1 MDRKKRVHELAKELN
16 VSARELMDAAKKFDL
31 NLTSHMNTLT
41 NEEEEKIKT
50 SFLAEKQKAPSRDT
64 NDKQEEKQHKQDYR
78 SVDKKTQPHQ
88 KQDHRKEEKKTQ
100 PHQKQDRRQE
110 ERKAA
115 PHQKQDHR
123 QEGKKADSRQKQ
135 DRRQEEKRTEPHQK
149 RDHKAETGKTASH
162 HKKNHEKTGGSN
174 EQKRSHQTPRK
185 EGSGRSESLKQ
196 EGKKQKTQ
204 SLDHEKKDHKFKSK
218 KEKHHSKQE
227 SMSHDSEDRKKSKKH
242 HKKSETKVATVETG
256 YHQDKMMKPSKGKK
270 HNYTNKKEKET
281 KAEMSDV
288 IKQEDGVFEIGE
300 TIVVGD
306 LAQLLGIPAT
316 DVIMG
321 IMKLGIMA
329 NINQSVKFETAE
341 KIALEHDVILLKKEE
356 EKEVIDFIIEEDKEE
371 DLKSRPPIVTVMGH
385 VDHGKTT
392 LLDSIRKTKVTQG
405 EAGGIT
411 QHIGASEVVINDKKI
426 VFLDT
431 PGHEAFTE
439 MRARGAQVT
448 DIVIIVVAADDGIMP
463 QTIEAI
469 DHVRAAGVPMIIAI
483 NKIDK
488 PTANIERVRQE
499 LSEKNILVEAWG
511 GTTIDVPVSAKSGEN
526 IDELLEMV
534 LLVAEMEELKANPN
548 RNAVGT
554 IVEAKLDK
562 GRGSVATLIVQNGTL
577 KEGDSVVAGTAYGR
591 VRAMLNSKGKRIK
604 KAGPSTAVE
613 IQGLNSVPDAGDQ
626 FFVVESDKEARALG
640 LARQE
645 RKREEYMKETSK
657 ISLEDL
663 FEKMQSGEMK
673 ELNIIVKAD
682 VQGSIDAIKKSFEK
696 ISNEEVV
703 VKVIHGSVGAIS
715 ESDVMLASASNAI
728 IIGFNVRP
736 STGATSLAE
745 REKVDM
751 RTYRII
757 YDAIEDVEKAMKG
770 MLSPDFVEE
779 ELGKAEVRMP
789 FKVPKVGMIAG
800 SYVIEGKIQRNAKVR
815 LVRDGIVIYEGEI
828 DSLRRFKDDVKEVA
842 TGYDCGIG
850 LTNYNDIKE
859 GDIIENY
866 IIKEVKK
873 V

>member
-1 MDRKKRVHELAKELN
+1 MEKIRVYKLAQELN
-16 VSARELMDAAKKFDL
+16 ISSKKVIETAVKL
-31 NLTSHMNTLT
+31 SINVASHMSTLT
-41 NEEEEKIKT
+41 ADDSNKIRVTLSNASSKKETNKTVNQSKKKQLNQNYSEKDSDKILKKQDNKEKLKPSIISQPEAVDKNKGEDSLKNKKMKKKVKKNEKIKVK
-50 SFLAEKQKAPSRDT
+50 SAPIQEKQS
-64 NDKQEEKQHKQDYR
+64 
-78 SVDKKTQPHQ
+78 
-88 KQDHRKEEKKTQ
+88 
-100 PHQKQDRRQE
+100 
-110 ERKAA
+110 
-115 PHQKQDHR
+115 
-123 QEGKKADSRQKQ
+123 
-135 DRRQEEKRTEPHQK
+135 
-149 RDHKAETGKTASH
+149 
-162 HKKNHEKTGGSN
+162 
-174 EQKRSHQTPRK
+174 
-185 EGSGRSESLKQ
+185 
-196 EGKKQKTQ
+196 
-204 SLDHEKKDHKFKSK
+204 
-218 KEKHHSKQE
+218 
-227 SMSHDSEDRKKSKKH
+227 
-242 HKKSETKVATVETG
+242 G
-256 YHQDKMMKPSKGKK
+256 YHNDKMMKKSKGKK
-270 HNYTNKKEKET
+270 HDYVNKKEKES
-281 KAEMSDV
+281 KQDMSEV
-288 IKQEDGVFEIGE
+288 VKQDEGIFEIDD

-306 LAQLLGIPAT
+306 LAQILNVPAT
-316 DVIMG
+316 DVIMS

-329 NINQSVKFETAE
+329 NINQTIKFETAE
-341 KIALEHDVILLKKEE
+341 KVALDYDVMLVQKEKEE
-356 EKEVIDFIIEEDKEE
+356 EVVDFVIEEDREE
-371 DLKSRPPIVTVMGH
+371 DLKPRSPIVTVMGH

-392 LLDSIRKTKVTQG
+392 LLDTIRNTKVTNS

-411 QHIGASEVVINDKKI
+411 QHIGASEVVINGKKI

-469 DHVRAAGVPMIIAI
+469 DHVKAAGVPMIIAI

-488 PTANIERVRQE
+488 PTANIDRVRQE
-499 LSEKNILVEAWG
+499 LSEKGILVESWG
-511 GTTIDVPVSAKSGEN
+511 GTTIDVPVSAKTGEH
-526 IDELLEMV
+526 IDDLLEMV
-534 LLVAEMEELKANPN
+534 LLVAEMEELRANPN
-548 RNAVGT
+548 RKAIGT
-554 IVEAKLDK
+554 VVESKLDK
-562 GRGSVATLIVQNGTL
+562 GRGTVATLIVQNGTL
-577 KEGDSVVAGTAYGR
+577 KEGDPVVAGTAYGR

-626 FFVVESDKEARALG
+626 FFAVSSDKEARDLG
-640 LARQE
+640 TARQE
-645 RKREEYMKETSK
+645 RKREEYMKQTSK

-703 VKVIHGSVGAIS
+703 VKVIHGSVGAIT

-736 STGATSLAE
+736 ATGAVSIAE

-757 YDAIEDVEKAMKG
+757 YEAIEDVEKAMQG
-770 MLSPDFVEE
+770 MLSPEFVEE
-779 ELGKAEVRMP
+779 ELGKAEVRMS

-800 SYVIEGKIQRNAKVR
+800 SYVLEGKIQRNAKVR

-842 TGYDCGIG
+842 AGYDCGIG

-866 IIKEVKK
+866 IIKEIKK
-873 V
+873 G

>member
-1 MDRKKRVHELAKELN
+1 MEKIRVYKLAQELN
-16 VSARELMDAAKKFDL
+16 ISSKKVIETAVKL
-31 NLTSHMNTLT
+31 SINVASHMSTLT
-41 NEEEEKIKT
+41 ADDSNKIRVTLSNASSKKETNKTVNQSKKKQLNQNYSEKDSDKILKKQDNKEKLKPSIISQPEAVDKNKVEDSLKNKKMKKKVKKNEKIKVK
-50 SFLAEKQKAPSRDT
+50 SAPIQEKQS
-64 NDKQEEKQHKQDYR
+64 
-78 SVDKKTQPHQ
+78 
-88 KQDHRKEEKKTQ
+88 
-100 PHQKQDRRQE
+100 
-110 ERKAA
+110 
-115 PHQKQDHR
+115 
-123 QEGKKADSRQKQ
+123 
-135 DRRQEEKRTEPHQK
+135 
-149 RDHKAETGKTASH
+149 
-162 HKKNHEKTGGSN
+162 
-174 EQKRSHQTPRK
+174 
-185 EGSGRSESLKQ
+185 
-196 EGKKQKTQ
+196 
-204 SLDHEKKDHKFKSK
+204 
-218 KEKHHSKQE
+218 
-227 SMSHDSEDRKKSKKH
+227 
-242 HKKSETKVATVETG
+242 G
-256 YHQDKMMKPSKGKK
+256 YHNDKMMKKSKGKK
-270 HNYTNKKEKET
+270 HDYVNKKEKES
-281 KAEMSDV
+281 KQDMSEV
-288 IKQEDGVFEIGE
+288 VKQDEGIFEIDD

-306 LAQLLGIPAT
+306 LAQILNVPAT
-316 DVIMG
+316 DVIMS

-329 NINQSVKFETAE
+329 NINQTIKFETAE
-341 KIALEHDVILLKKEE
+341 KVALDYDVMLVQKEKEE
-356 EKEVIDFIIEEDKEE
+356 EVVDFVIEEDREE
-371 DLKSRPPIVTVMGH
+371 DLKPRSPIVTVMGH

-392 LLDSIRKTKVTQG
+392 LLDTIRNTKVTNS

-411 QHIGASEVVINDKKI
+411 QHIGASEVVINGKKI

-469 DHVRAAGVPMIIAI
+469 DHVKAAGVPMIIAI

-488 PTANIERVRQE
+488 PTANIDRVRQE
-499 LSEKNILVEAWG
+499 LSEKGILVESWG
-511 GTTIDVPVSAKSGEN
+511 GTTIDVPVSAKTGEH
-526 IDELLEMV
+526 IDDLLEMV
-534 LLVAEMEELKANPN
+534 LLVAEMEELRANPN
-548 RNAVGT
+548 RKAIGT
-554 IVEAKLDK
+554 VVESKLDK
-562 GRGSVATLIVQNGTL
+562 GRGTVATLIVQNGTL
-577 KEGDSVVAGTAYGR
+577 KEGDPVVAGTAYGR

-626 FFVVESDKEARALG
+626 FFAVSSDKEARDLG
-640 LARQE
+640 TARQE
-645 RKREEYMKETSK
+645 RKREEYMKQTSK

-703 VKVIHGSVGAIS
+703 VKVIHGSVGAIT

-736 STGATSLAE
+736 ATGAVSIAE

-757 YDAIEDVEKAMKG
+757 YEAIEDVEKAMKG
-770 MLSPDFVEE
+770 MLSPEFVEE
-779 ELGKAEVRMP
+779 ELGKAEVRMS

-800 SYVIEGKIQRNAKVR
+800 SYVLEGKIQRNAKVR

-842 TGYDCGIG
+842 AGYDCGIG

-866 IIKEVKK
+866 IIKEIKK
-873 V
+873 G

>member
-1 MDRKKRVHELAKELN
+1 MEKIRVYKLAQELN
-16 VSARELMDAAKKFDL
+16 ISSKKVIETAVKL
-31 NLTSHMNTLT
+31 SINVASHMSTLT
-41 NEEEEKIKT
+41 ADDSNKIRVTLSNASSKKETNKTVNQSKKKQLNQNYSEKDSDKILKKQDNKEKLKPSIISQPEAVDKNKGEDSLKNKKMKKKVKKNEKIKVK
-50 SFLAEKQKAPSRDT
+50 SAPIQEKQS
-64 NDKQEEKQHKQDYR
+64 
-78 SVDKKTQPHQ
+78 
-88 KQDHRKEEKKTQ
+88 
-100 PHQKQDRRQE
+100 
-110 ERKAA
+110 
-115 PHQKQDHR
+115 
-123 QEGKKADSRQKQ
+123 
-135 DRRQEEKRTEPHQK
+135 
-149 RDHKAETGKTASH
+149 
-162 HKKNHEKTGGSN
+162 
-174 EQKRSHQTPRK
+174 
-185 EGSGRSESLKQ
+185 
-196 EGKKQKTQ
+196 
-204 SLDHEKKDHKFKSK
+204 
-218 KEKHHSKQE
+218 
-227 SMSHDSEDRKKSKKH
+227 
-242 HKKSETKVATVETG
+242 G
-256 YHQDKMMKPSKGKK
+256 YHNDKMMKKSKGKK
-270 HNYTNKKEKET
+270 HDYVNKKEKES
-281 KAEMSDV
+281 KQDMSEV
-288 IKQEDGVFEIGE
+288 VKQDEGIFEIDD

-306 LAQLLGIPAT
+306 LAQILNVPAT
-316 DVIMG
+316 DVIMS

-329 NINQSVKFETAE
+329 NINQTIKFETAE
-341 KIALEHDVILLKKEE
+341 KVALDYDVMLVQKEKEE
-356 EKEVIDFIIEEDKEE
+356 EVVDFVIEEDREE
-371 DLKSRPPIVTVMGH
+371 DLKPRSPIVTVMGH

-392 LLDSIRKTKVTQG
+392 LLDTIRNTKVTNS

-411 QHIGASEVVINDKKI
+411 QHIGASEVVINGKKI

-469 DHVRAAGVPMIIAI
+469 DHVKAAGVPMIIAI

-488 PTANIERVRQE
+488 PTANIDRVRQE
-499 LSEKNILVEAWG
+499 LSEKGILVESWG
-511 GTTIDVPVSAKSGEN
+511 GTTIDVPVSAKTGEH
-526 IDELLEMV
+526 IDDLLEMV
-534 LLVAEMEELKANPN
+534 LLVAEMEELRANPN
-548 RNAVGT
+548 RKAIGT
-554 IVEAKLDK
+554 VVESKLDK
-562 GRGSVATLIVQNGTL
+562 GRGTVATLIVQNGTL
-577 KEGDSVVAGTAYGR
+577 KEGDPVVAGTAYGR

-626 FFVVESDKEARALG
+626 FFAVSSDKEARDLG
-640 LARQE
+640 TARQE
-645 RKREEYMKETSK
+645 RKREEYMKQTSK

-703 VKVIHGSVGAIS
+703 VKVIHGSVGAIT

-736 STGATSLAE
+736 ATGAVSIAE

-757 YDAIEDVEKAMKG
+757 YEAIEDVEKAMKG
-770 MLSPDFVEE
+770 MLSPEFVEE
-779 ELGKAEVRMP
+779 ELGNAEVRMS

-800 SYVIEGKIQRNAKVR
+800 SYVLEGKIQRNAKVR

-842 TGYDCGIG
+842 AGYDCGIG

-866 IIKEVKK
+866 IIKEIKK
-873 V
+873 G

>member
-1 MDRKKRVHELAKELN
+1 MEKIRVYKLAQELN
-16 VSARELMDAAKKFDL
+16 ISSKKVIETAVKL
-31 NLTSHMNTLT
+31 SINVASHMSTLT
-41 NEEEEKIKT
+41 ADDSNKIRVTLSNASSKKETNKTVNQSKKKQLNQNYSEKDSDKILKKQDNKEKLKPSIISQPEAVDKNKGEDSLKNKKMKKKVKKNEKIKVK
-50 SFLAEKQKAPSRDT
+50 SAPIQEKQS
-64 NDKQEEKQHKQDYR
+64 
-78 SVDKKTQPHQ
+78 
-88 KQDHRKEEKKTQ
+88 
-100 PHQKQDRRQE
+100 
-110 ERKAA
+110 
-115 PHQKQDHR
+115 
-123 QEGKKADSRQKQ
+123 
-135 DRRQEEKRTEPHQK
+135 
-149 RDHKAETGKTASH
+149 
-162 HKKNHEKTGGSN
+162 
-174 EQKRSHQTPRK
+174 
-185 EGSGRSESLKQ
+185 
-196 EGKKQKTQ
+196 
-204 SLDHEKKDHKFKSK
+204 
-218 KEKHHSKQE
+218 
-227 SMSHDSEDRKKSKKH
+227 
-242 HKKSETKVATVETG
+242 G
-256 YHQDKMMKPSKGKK
+256 YHNDKMMKKSKGKK
-270 HNYTNKKEKET
+270 HDYVNKKEKES
-281 KAEMSDV
+281 KQDMSEV
-288 IKQEDGVFEIGE
+288 VKQDEGIFEIDD

-306 LAQLLGIPAT
+306 LAQILNVPAT
-316 DVIMG
+316 DVIMS

-329 NINQSVKFETAE
+329 NINQTIKFETAE
-341 KIALEHDVILLKKEE
+341 KVALDYDVMLVQKEKEE
-356 EKEVIDFIIEEDKEE
+356 EVVDFVIEEDREE
-371 DLKSRPPIVTVMGH
+371 DLKPRSPIVTVMGH

-392 LLDSIRKTKVTQG
+392 LLDTIRNTKVTNS

-411 QHIGASEVVINDKKI
+411 QHIGASEVVINGKKI

-469 DHVRAAGVPMIIAI
+469 DHVKAAGVPMIIAI

-488 PTANIERVRQE
+488 PTANIDRVRQE
-499 LSEKNILVEAWG
+499 LSEKGILVESWG
-511 GTTIDVPVSAKSGEN
+511 GTTIDVPVSAKTGEH
-526 IDELLEMV
+526 IDDLLEMV
-534 LLVAEMEELKANPN
+534 LLVAEMEELRANPN
-548 RNAVGT
+548 RKAIGT
-554 IVEAKLDK
+554 VVESKLDK
-562 GRGSVATLIVQNGTL
+562 GRGTVATLIVQNGTL
-577 KEGDSVVAGTAYGR
+577 KEGDPVVAGTAYGR

-626 FFVVESDKEARALG
+626 FFAVSSDKEARDLG
-640 LARQE
+640 TARQE
-645 RKREEYMKETSK
+645 RKREEYMKQTSK

-703 VKVIHGSVGAIS
+703 VKVIHGSVGAIT

-736 STGATSLAE
+736 ATGAVSIAE

-757 YDAIEDVEKAMKG
+757 YEAIEDVEKAMKG
-770 MLSPDFVEE
+770 MLSPEFVEE

-789 FKVPKVGMIAG
+789 FKVPKIGMIAG
-800 SYVIEGKIQRNAKVR
+800 SYVLEGKIQRNAKVR

-842 TGYDCGIG
+842 AGYDCGIG
-850 LTNYNDIKE
+850 LANYNDIKE

-866 IIKEVKK
+866 IIKEIKK
-873 V
+873 G

>member
-1 MDRKKRVHELAKELN
+1 MEKIRVYKLAQELN
-16 VSARELMDAAKKFDL
+16 ISSKKVIETAVKL
-31 NLTSHMNTLT
+31 SINVASHMSTLT
-41 NEEEEKIKT
+41 ADDSNKIRVTLSNASSKKETNKTVNQSKKKQLNQNYSEKDSDKILKKQDNKEKLKPSIISQPEAVDKNKGEDSLKNKKMKKKVKKNEKIKVK
-50 SFLAEKQKAPSRDT
+50 SAPIQEKQS
-64 NDKQEEKQHKQDYR
+64 
-78 SVDKKTQPHQ
+78 
-88 KQDHRKEEKKTQ
+88 
-100 PHQKQDRRQE
+100 
-110 ERKAA
+110 
-115 PHQKQDHR
+115 
-123 QEGKKADSRQKQ
+123 
-135 DRRQEEKRTEPHQK
+135 
-149 RDHKAETGKTASH
+149 
-162 HKKNHEKTGGSN
+162 
-174 EQKRSHQTPRK
+174 
-185 EGSGRSESLKQ
+185 
-196 EGKKQKTQ
+196 
-204 SLDHEKKDHKFKSK
+204 
-218 KEKHHSKQE
+218 
-227 SMSHDSEDRKKSKKH
+227 
-242 HKKSETKVATVETG
+242 G
-256 YHQDKMMKPSKGKK
+256 YHNDKMMKKSKGKK
-270 HNYTNKKEKET
+270 HDYVNKKEKES
-281 KAEMSDV
+281 KQDMSEV
-288 IKQEDGVFEIGE
+288 VKQDEGIFEIDD

-306 LAQLLGIPAT
+306 LAQILNVPAT
-316 DVIMG
+316 DVIMS

-329 NINQSVKFETAE
+329 NINQTIKFETAE
-341 KIALEHDVILLKKEE
+341 KVALDYDVMLVQKEKEE
-356 EKEVIDFIIEEDKEE
+356 EVVDFVIEEDREE
-371 DLKSRPPIVTVMGH
+371 DLKPRSPIVTVMGH

-392 LLDSIRKTKVTQG
+392 LLDTIRNTKVTNS

-411 QHIGASEVVINDKKI
+411 QHIGASEVVINGKKI

-469 DHVRAAGVPMIIAI
+469 DHVKAAGVPMIIAI

-488 PTANIERVRQE
+488 PTANIDRVKQE
-499 LSEKNILVEAWG
+499 LSEKGILVESWG
-511 GTTIDVPVSAKSGEN
+511 GTTIDVPVSAKTGEH
-526 IDELLEMV
+526 IDDLLEMV
-534 LLVAEMEELKANPN
+534 LLVAEMEELRANPN
-548 RNAVGT
+548 RKAIGT
-554 IVEAKLDK
+554 VVESKLDK
-562 GRGSVATLIVQNGTL
+562 GRGTVATLIVQNGTL
-577 KEGDSVVAGTAYGR
+577 KEGDPVVAGTAYGR

-626 FFVVESDKEARALG
+626 FFAVSSDKEARDLG
-640 LARQE
+640 TARQE
-645 RKREEYMKETSK
+645 RKREEYMKQTSK

-703 VKVIHGSVGAIS
+703 VKVIHGSVGAIT

-736 STGATSLAE
+736 ATGAVSIAE

-757 YDAIEDVEKAMKG
+757 YEAIEDVEKAMKG
-770 MLSPDFVEE
+770 MLSPEFVEE

-800 SYVIEGKIQRNAKVR
+800 SYVLEGKIQRNAKVR

-842 TGYDCGIG
+842 AGYDCGIG

-866 IIKEVKK
+866 IIKEIKK
-873 V
+873 G

>member
-1 MDRKKRVHELAKELN
+1 MEKIRVYKLAQELN
-16 VSARELMDAAKKFDL
+16 ISSKKVIETAVKL
-31 NLTSHMNTLT
+31 SINVASHMSTLT
-41 NEEEEKIKT
+41 ADDSNKIRVTLSNASSKKETNKTVNQSKKKQLNQNYSEKDSDKILKKQDNKEKLKPSIISQPEAVDKNKGEDSLKNKKMKKKVKKNEKIKVK
-50 SFLAEKQKAPSRDT
+50 SAPIQEKQS
-64 NDKQEEKQHKQDYR
+64 
-78 SVDKKTQPHQ
+78 
-88 KQDHRKEEKKTQ
+88 
-100 PHQKQDRRQE
+100 
-110 ERKAA
+110 
-115 PHQKQDHR
+115 
-123 QEGKKADSRQKQ
+123 
-135 DRRQEEKRTEPHQK
+135 
-149 RDHKAETGKTASH
+149 
-162 HKKNHEKTGGSN
+162 
-174 EQKRSHQTPRK
+174 
-185 EGSGRSESLKQ
+185 
-196 EGKKQKTQ
+196 
-204 SLDHEKKDHKFKSK
+204 
-218 KEKHHSKQE
+218 
-227 SMSHDSEDRKKSKKH
+227 
-242 HKKSETKVATVETG
+242 G
-256 YHQDKMMKPSKGKK
+256 YHNDKMMKKSKGKK
-270 HNYTNKKEKET
+270 HDYVNKKEKES
-281 KAEMSDV
+281 KQDMSEV
-288 IKQEDGVFEIGE
+288 VKQDEGIFEIDD

-306 LAQLLGIPAT
+306 LAQILNVPAT
-316 DVIMG
+316 DVIMS

-329 NINQSVKFETAE
+329 NINQTIKFETAE
-341 KIALEHDVILLKKEE
+341 KVALDYDVMLVQKEKEE
-356 EKEVIDFIIEEDKEE
+356 EVVDFVIEEDREE
-371 DLKSRPPIVTVMGH
+371 DLKPRSPIVTVMGH

-392 LLDSIRKTKVTQG
+392 LLDTIRNTKVTNS

-411 QHIGASEVVINDKKI
+411 QHIGASEVVINGKKI

-469 DHVRAAGVPMIIAI
+469 DHVKAAGVPMIIAI

-488 PTANIERVRQE
+488 PTANIDRVRQE
-499 LSEKNILVEAWG
+499 LSEKGILVESWG
-511 GTTIDVPVSAKSGEN
+511 GTTIDVPVSAKTGEH
-526 IDELLEMV
+526 IDDLLEMV
-534 LLVAEMEELKANPN
+534 LLVAEMEELRANPN
-548 RNAVGT
+548 RKAIGT
-554 IVEAKLDK
+554 VVESKLDK
-562 GRGSVATLIVQNGTL
+562 GRGTVATLIVQNGTL
-577 KEGDSVVAGTAYGR
+577 KEGDPVVAGTAYGR

-626 FFVVESDKEARALG
+626 FFAVSSDKEARDLG
-640 LARQE
+640 TARQE
-645 RKREEYMKETSK
+645 RKREEYMKQTSK

-703 VKVIHGSVGAIS
+703 VKVIHGSVGAIT

-736 STGATSLAE
+736 ATGAVSIAE

-757 YDAIEDVEKAMKG
+757 YEAIEDVEKAMKG
-770 MLSPDFVEE
+770 MLSPEFVEE
-779 ELGKAEVRMP
+779 ELGKAEVRMS

-800 SYVIEGKIQRNAKVR
+800 SYVLEGKIQRNAKVR

-842 TGYDCGIG
+842 AGYDCGIG

-866 IIKEVKK
+866 IIKEIKK
-873 V
+873 G